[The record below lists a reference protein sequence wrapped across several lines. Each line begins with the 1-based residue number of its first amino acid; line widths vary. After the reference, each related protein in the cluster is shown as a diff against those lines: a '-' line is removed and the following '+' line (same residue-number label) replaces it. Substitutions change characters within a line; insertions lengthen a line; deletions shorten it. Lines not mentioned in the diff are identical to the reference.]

1 MIDYVWR
8 RPEALFGK
16 KDFQLLSM
24 PSSALELKYSPKTKP
39 WIKVL
44 IALLIEKPELLK
56 RIFITQ

>member
-1 MIDYVWR
+1 
-8 RPEALFGK
+8 
-16 KDFQLLSM
+16 M

-44 IALLIEKPELLK
+44 IALLIERPELIE

>member
-24 PSSALELKYSPKTKP
+24 PSLALELKYSPKTKP

-56 RIFITQ
+56 RIFLTQ